1 MLKVAVISGENSRDK
16 DASLKRLSIALINL
30 SAYSNLWVISPL
42 NRGIETEAAKL
53 TLSLSGTRLECAIPF
68 EEQAALWSEEERDL
82 YFSVIEK
89 ADRETLITTKWQ
101 ENSEL
106 FCYDYLVNE
115 ADIILLGTP
124 PNDEIEELVTGS
136 GKRIIKI

>member
-1 MLKVAVISGENSRDK
+1 MLKVAVISGENSKDK
-16 DASLKRLSIALINL
+16 GASFKRLSIALINL

-42 NRGIETEAAKL
+42 NRGIETEAARL
-53 TLSLSGTRLECAIPF
+53 ALSAKGTRLECAIPF

-106 FCYDYLVNE
+106 LCYTYLVNS

-124 PNDEIEELVTGS
+124 PNDNIDELINSS
-136 GKRIIKI
+136 GKRIIRI